1 MNPIHRRPLLTG
13 TVILTVAVL
22 TALMLAIG
30 FYVQDTNRSSKIEQ
44 REVRLHRIETGKN
57 LTVLC
62 LNQRR
67 IGDALGLNGQ
77 LECPEPEVFD
87 ESGLGH

>member
-1 MNPIHRRPLLTG
+1 MNPVHRRPLMTG
-13 TVILTVAVL
+13 VVILTAAVL
-22 TALMLAIG
+22 TALMLGIG
-30 FYVQDTNRSSKIEQ
+30 FYVQDTNRNTKIEQ

-62 LNQRR
+62 QNQRR
-67 IGDALGLNGQ
+67 IGDALGLDGQ
-77 LECPEPEVFD
+77 LECPVPEVFD